1 MLTALIPVFI
11 IILLGYLF
19 KRWALLQPVFWT
31 GAERLTYFVLFP
43 ALLFEKLAAASFEI
57 SIALPM
63 AASLILTICSMTL
76 LLFLFKPLMG
86 LSGPSFTSVFQG
98 SIRFNSFVGIAGSSA
113 LFGAA
118 GLTLAAV
125 LLLAMIPLINLLC
138 VFTLTRFGSGQQ
150 GNPGKICLEILRN
163 PLILACLI
171 GFAYNLLQLP
181 QPQWL
186 FLIFELLGKAALPL
200 GLLAVGAGLE
210 LQSLKSSGRGILLS
224 SLIKLLFFPVSTAGF
239 CLLLQV
245 QGEARAVALIF
256 AAVPTAVSAFILAR
270 QLGGDTDLMASIVT
284 MQTVL
289 SALTMPLMLQIL
301 GI

>member
-19 KRWALLQPVFWT
+19 KRSALLPPAFWT

-43 ALLFEKLAAASFEI
+43 ALLFEKLAAASFHI
-57 SIALPM
+57 STALPM
-63 AASLILTICSMTL
+63 VASLIVTICCMSL
-76 LLFLFKPLMG
+76 LLFLLKPLIG
-86 LSGPSFTSVFQG
+86 LNGPAFTSVFQG
-98 SIRFNSFVGIAGSSA
+98 SIRFNTFVALAGASA
-113 LFGAA
+113 LFGST

-125 LLLAMIPLINLLC
+125 LMLGMIPLINLLC
-138 VFTLTRFGSGQQ
+138 VFILSRFGSERQTEI
-150 GNPGKICLEILRN
+150 KTICLEILRN

-171 GFAYNLLQLP
+171 GFAYNLVQLP
-181 QPQWL
+181 QPRWL
-186 FLIFELLGKAALPL
+186 FLVFELLGKAALPL

-210 LQSLKSSGRGILLS
+210 LQSLKHSGRGIVVS
-224 SLIKLLFFPVSTAGF
+224 SLVKLLLFPMSTAGF
-239 CLLLQV
+239 CLLFQV

-270 QLGGDTDLMASIVT
+270 QLGGDTELMASIMT

-289 SALTMPLMLQIL
+289 SALTMPLMLSVL
-301 GI
+301 GV